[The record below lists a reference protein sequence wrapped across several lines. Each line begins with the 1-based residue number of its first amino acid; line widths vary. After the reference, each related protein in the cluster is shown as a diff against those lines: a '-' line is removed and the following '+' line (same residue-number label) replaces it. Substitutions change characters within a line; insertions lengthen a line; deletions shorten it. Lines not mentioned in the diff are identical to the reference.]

1 MRQFFAKAGSP
12 WLFVLWENW
21 EDCLSYTILSF
32 VNANVTII
40 KKMFIGYKCKMGYTA
55 SVKGKKPLSER

>member
-1 MRQFFAKAGSP
+1 MAFCIMGKLGGLPVF
-12 WLFVLWENW
+12 
-21 EDCLSYTILSF
+21 SYTILSF

-55 SVKGKKPLSER
+55 SAKGKKPLSER